1 MPRVRRALVSVFD
14 KEELVPFVQ
23 DLVDLGIEI
32 ISTGGTARLLRE
44 NNLPVVQVSD
54 YTGFPEILNGRVKTL
69 HPKIHGGILA
79 LRDLTSQMDELESL
93 EIEPIDMVVVN
104 LYPFLKVI
112 QKKNIDEKEL
122 LENIDIGGPTMIRSA
137 AKNYPHVVAVT
148 DPSQYTLILKELH
161 KNNGEISLDL
171 SRKLAVEAFRKTAHY
186 DAMIAQYFSKKFQIA
201 AETIPENLALAF
213 SQTYRLR
220 YGENPHQ
227 KAGYFQDDL
236 ASEIAGLEQLH
247 GIALSYNNI
256 VDMDAAIRLIQEFTE
271 KPTVAIMKHTNPCG
285 VGTGDALVEAY
296 ERAKATDPISSFGS
310 IICVNQKLDMPL
322 AEKLRKHFVEVLLA
336 PDFDVDALELLQQKK
351 KLRILKF
358 QPKLLKGVSATLK
371 SALNGVLMQEV
382 DSIDLNESALKVAT
396 KREPTEEEWKALR
409 FAWKVAKH
417 VKSNAIVFTN
427 DYMTLGVGAGQM
439 SRVDSVELAAK
450 KAKQAKLDLKG
461 SVVASD
467 AFFPFRDG
475 IDAAVAAGATAVIQ
489 PGGSIRDEEVIQ
501 AANEQ
506 NVAMVF
512 TGIRHFRH

>member
-1 MPRVRRALVSVFD
+1 MPKIRRALVSVFD
-14 KEELVPFVQ
+14 KEGLVPFVQ
-23 DLVDLGIEI
+23 ELVAFDIEI
-32 ISTGGTARLLRE
+32 LSTGGTANLLRE

-79 LRDLTSQMDELESL
+79 LRDLTSQMDELESFN
-93 EIEPIDMVVVN
+93 IEPIDMVVVN

-112 QKKNIDEKEL
+112 QKKDVDEKEL

-137 AKNYPHVVAVT
+137 AKNYPHVAVVT
-148 DPSQYTLILKELH
+148 DPSQYALILKELH
-161 KNNGEISLDL
+161 ENNATVTLET

-186 DAMIAQYFSKKFQIA
+186 DGMIAQYLGKKFQVP

-213 SQTYRLR
+213 SQTYQLR

-236 ASEIAGLEQLH
+236 STEMAGLEKLH
-247 GIALSYNNI
+247 GIELSYNNI
-256 VDMDAAIRLIQEFTE
+256 VDMDAAIRLVQEFTE
-271 KPTVAIMKHTNPCG
+271 KPTVAIIKHTNPCG
-285 VGTGDALVEAY
+285 VGTGDTLLEAY
-296 ERAKATDPISSFGS
+296 QRAKATDPISSFGS
-310 IICVNQKLDMPL
+310 IICTNRKVDMPL
-322 AEKLRKHFVEVLLA
+322 AEKLRTHFVEVLLA
-336 PDFDVDALELLQQKK
+336 PDFAADALELLQQKK

-358 QPKLLKGVSATLK
+358 QPKLLKGRSTTLK
-371 SALNGVLMQEV
+371 SALNGVLLQEA
-382 DSIDLNESALKVAT
+382 DSIDLDESTLKVVT
-396 KREPTEEEWKALR
+396 KREPTDEEWKALR

-427 DYMTLGVGAGQM
+427 DSMTLAVGAGQM

-450 KAKQAKLDLKG
+450 KAKQAQLDLKG

-475 IDAAVAAGATAVIQ
+475 LDAAVSAGATAVIQ

>member
-1 MPRVRRALVSVFD
+1 MPKIRRALVSVFD
-14 KEELVPFVQ
+14 KEGLVPFVRE
-23 DLVDLGIEI
+23 LVAMNIEI
-32 ISTGGTARLLRE
+32 LSTGGTAHLLRE
-44 NNLPVVQVSD
+44 NDLPVVQVSD

-79 LRDLTSQMDELESL
+79 LRDLTNQMDELESYD
-93 EIEPIDMVVVN
+93 IDPIDMVVVN

-112 QKKNIDEKEL
+112 QKKNVDEKEL

-137 AKNYPHVVAVT
+137 AKNYPHVAVVT
-148 DPSQYTLILKELH
+148 DPSQYALILKELH
-161 KNNGEISLDL
+161 ENDVEVTLET
-171 SRKLAVEAFRKTAHY
+171 SRELAVKAFQKTAHY
-186 DAMIAQYFSKKFQIA
+186 DGIIARYLGKKFQVPT
-201 AETIPENLALAF
+201 ETIPENLSLAF

-236 ASEIAGLEQLH
+236 ASEITGLEQLH

-256 VDMDAAIRLIQEFTE
+256 VDVDAAIHLIREFTE
-271 KPTVAIMKHTNPCG
+271 KPTVTIIKHTNPCG
-285 VGTGDALVEAY
+285 VGVGDTLLEAY

-336 PDFDVDALELLQQKK
+336 PDFAPAALELLQQKK

-358 QPKLLKGVSATLK
+358 QPKLLKGVSVTLK
-371 SALNGVLMQEV
+371 SALNGVLLQEV
-382 DSIDLNESALKVAT
+382 DLIDLNESALKVAT

-409 FAWKVAKH
+409 FAWKIAKH

-427 DYMTLGVGAGQM
+427 DSMTLGVGAGQM

-475 IDAAVAAGATAVIQ
+475 LDAAVAAGATAVIQ

-501 AANEQ
+501 AADEQ
-506 NVAMVF
+506 KVAMVF

>member
-1 MPRVRRALVSVFD
+1 MPKIRRVLVSVFD
-14 KEELVPFVQ
+14 KEGLVPFVQ
-23 DLVDLGIEI
+23 ELVALDIEI
-32 ISTGGTARLLRE
+32 LSTGGTAHLLRE
-44 NNLPVVQVSD
+44 NDLPVIQVSD

-69 HPKIHGGILA
+69 HPKIHAGILA
-79 LRDLTSQMDELESL
+79 LRDLTNQMDELESL

-112 QKKNIDEKEL
+112 QKKNIGEKEL

-148 DPSQYTLILKELH
+148 DPSQYALILKELH
-161 KNNGEISLDL
+161 KNNGEVSIDV

-186 DAMIAQYFSKKFQIA
+186 DGMIAQYFGKKFQIP

-213 SQTYRLR
+213 SRTYQLR

-256 VDMDAAIRLIQEFTE
+256 VDVDAAIHLIQEFTE
-271 KPTVAIMKHTNPCG
+271 KPTVAIIKHTNPCG
-285 VGTGDALVEAY
+285 LGIGDTLLEAY

-310 IICVNQKLDMPL
+310 IICVNRKLDMPL
-322 AEKLRKHFVEVLLA
+322 AERLRKHFVEVLLA
-336 PDFDVDALELLQQKK
+336 PDFDADALELLQQKK

-358 QPKLLKGVSATLK
+358 QPKLLEGISTTLK

-382 DSIDLNESALKVAT
+382 DSVDLDESALKVVT

-427 DYMTLGVGAGQM
+427 EFMTLAVGAGQM

-461 SVVASD
+461 SVLSSD

-475 IDAAVAAGATAVIQ
+475 LDAAVAAGATAVIQ
-489 PGGSIRDEEVIQ
+489 PGGSIRDKEVIQ